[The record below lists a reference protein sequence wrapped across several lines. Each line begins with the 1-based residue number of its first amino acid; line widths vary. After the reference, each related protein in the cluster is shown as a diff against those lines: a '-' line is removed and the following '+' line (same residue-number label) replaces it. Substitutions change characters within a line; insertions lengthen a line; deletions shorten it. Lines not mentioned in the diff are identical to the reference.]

1 MVADETNMQTPKTLL
16 GLRSPDEFADRSASG
31 QSTSAT
37 NNGRVL
43 PERPT
48 IQIVSSGYNSEDDT
62 GRGKSS
68 DLLSAIGAGVVL
80 VIILAG
86 IGLLLG

>member
-1 MVADETNMQTPKTLL
+1 MARDEDNVRAHPSLL
-16 GLRSPDEFADRSASG
+16 GLRPPAELAERSPSG
-31 QSTSAT
+31 QRTAAT
-37 NNGRVL
+37 MASRDL

-48 IQIVSSGYNSEDDT
+48 AQIVSSGYNSEDDT

-68 DLLSAIGAGVVL
+68 DLLTALGAGVVL
-80 VIILAG
+80 VIILAA